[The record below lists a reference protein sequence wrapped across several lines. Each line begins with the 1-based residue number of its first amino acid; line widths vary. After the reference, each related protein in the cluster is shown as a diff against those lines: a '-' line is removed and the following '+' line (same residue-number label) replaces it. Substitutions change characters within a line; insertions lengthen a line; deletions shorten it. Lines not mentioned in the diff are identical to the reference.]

1 MLNQNTDDSFFN
13 QLLKNSLQIDQGMI
27 FAVFPNKL
35 SDSGIQQLMN
45 YCKDLKNIE
54 VCKKDFNGNRLN
66 VKTIINYSKVLD
78 TTDLMYVL
86 GLSIYK
92 KIMVGLFLYFFY
104 LSWYLGYITTFISMF
119 NGNEY
124 LLGPSTWF
132 SFIRNAFMAIGG
144 IATFAGFF
152 TIYRKIFPPQKVE
165 TTSTT
170 KTPLAGLYNF
180 FKGCFSIIWKILDQ
194 FLVGDEVRLIR
205 IILNKIYKDI
215 SSVISNTA
223 KRLVKLPSTIAS
235 GIYKNAFD
243 WVKPLY
249 AKVPFLKGGAS
260 RDNNPFTQLSDMFDL
275 YIYQLSSISPPTISC
290 TDIQNYSLLF
300 EKYLADTPRDQLPFK
315 TFEDG
320 KTYYFGIFDSRI
332 RWFTFLVEEEKEMSV
347 ISRKSRSRSRS
358 QSRYSFSSKRQ
369 SSDFVK
375 KEDQKDDCE
384 YYVNKN
390 LPATLPQGG
399 VKGYYLLRLYSGKTV
414 LRLMDL
420 HFDLEA
426 YIEIHK
432 DELEVTSR
440 IPEELSREMEKSTTR
455 RTVRKTVTKH

>member
-1 MLNQNTDDSFFN
+1 MQQNIDEFFN
-13 QLLKNSLQIDQGMI
+13 QLMKNSFQIDQGMI

-35 SDSGIQQLMN
+35 SDSGNKKLMD
-45 YCKDLKNIE
+45 YCRQDDHTE
-54 VCKKDFNGNRLN
+54 MCKKDLNGSKLN
-66 VKTIINYSKVLD
+66 AKTIIKYGEVLD

-92 KIMVGLFLYFFY
+92 KIMVGLFLYFLY
-104 LSWYLGYITTFISMF
+104 LSWYFGYITTFISMF
-119 NGNEY
+119 KGSEY
-124 LLGPSTWF
+124 LLGSSTWF

-152 TIYRKIFPPQKVE
+152 TIYRKLFPQAGQ
-165 TTSTT
+165 TSTPKSFT
-170 KTPLAGLYNF
+170 GLYTF
-180 FKGCFSIIWKILDQ
+180 FMSCFKIIWNILDQ

-205 IILNKIYKDI
+205 VILEKIYKDI
-215 SSVISNTA
+215 KKIISNITG
-223 KRLVKLPSTIAS
+223 RLVKLPSTILS
-235 GIYKNAFD
+235 GIQSKALTWGKNLNMKIF
-243 WVKPLY
+243 
-249 AKVPFLKGGAS
+249 KGGAS

-275 YIYQLSSISPPTISC
+275 YIYQLSSISPTISC

-320 KTYYFGIFDSRI
+320 RTYYFGIFDSRI
-332 RWFTFLVEEEKEMSV
+332 RWFTFLEEEMSV
-347 ISRKSRSRSRS
+347 TSRKSRSRSRS

-369 SSDFVK
+369 ASDFVK

-426 YIEIHK
+426 YIENHK

-440 IPEELSREMEKSTTR
+440 IPEELSREMGKDTTR
-455 RTVRKTVTKH
+455 RTVLKTVT